1 MGVSGRHPPGVTGSV
16 PRGDTLKLTSCF
28 THLRPHLSLVRAC
41 SARPFLRR
49 SSHPTL
55 PSFPEGRTQALL
67 PTDLVKTETRVPEWW
82 FYFFSSMF
90 VWEIVDKVNGL

>member
-16 PRGDTLKLTSCF
+16 PRGDTLKLTSCV

-67 PTDLVKTETRVPEWW
+67 PTDLVKTERMRKKGTVSFICIGGICYPKQRQ
-82 FYFFSSMF
+82 S
-90 VWEIVDKVNGL
+90 